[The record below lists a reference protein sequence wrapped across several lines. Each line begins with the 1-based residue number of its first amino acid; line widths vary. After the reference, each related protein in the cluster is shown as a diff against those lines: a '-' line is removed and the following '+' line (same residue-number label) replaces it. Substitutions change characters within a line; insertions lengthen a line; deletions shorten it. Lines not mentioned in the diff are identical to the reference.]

1 MHYSQHDNLV
11 EHGAEVNS
19 IREPAH
25 QRSPRFAVDARMSER
40 MCNDSHQPSVDLCR
54 KRSSETGLLVVV
66 PEAGVEE
73 FGLGF
78 RPKDKAGRRAPPA
91 SFRRTSSHGMAEAL
105 VA

>member
-40 MCNDSHQPSVDLCR
+40 MCNDSHQHSVDLCR

-66 PEAGVEE
+66 PEAGGGAVRVG
-73 FGLGF
+73 FGP
-78 RPKDKAGRRAPPA
+78 RKKAGGGGGGGGNASKRSSPLRR
-91 SFRRTSSHGMAEAL
+91 
-105 VA
+105 